1 MLKVLKIH
9 EWENC
14 PPFKFYLNPLK
25 DSINKVRKELLD
37 MHKRGDLFNKYIIE
51 NNEELQKYTIEM
63 VKKDNIAQWLVGD
76 ELKQDQFKFMYESMK
91 VIYDSA
97 VKEKLLKSDET
108 VLTYILNKIVAF
120 RAIMVIRNI
129 QLRKANEFKKIKEKA
144 EVNGVPPSAIQKD
157 PMHMTEE
164 ELIAWRME

>member
-1 MLKVLKIH
+1 
-9 EWENC
+9 
-14 PPFKFYLNPLK
+14 
-25 DSINKVRKELLD
+25 
-37 MHKRGDLFNKYIIE
+37 
-51 NNEELQKYTIEM
+51 
-63 VKKDNIAQWLVGD
+63 LVGD

-97 VKEKLLKSDET
+97 VKEYLLSEDP
-108 VLTYILNKIVAF
+108 VDLNNINHILSKIVAF

-144 EVNGVPPSAIQKD
+144 EINGVPPSAIKKD
-157 PMHMTEE
+157 PLHMTEE